1 MLRRFSIDFAVFS
14 ICLDAVLVLLSLA
27 AAVIFRPSLS
37 VLPIVAGIPRP
48 YSIPGYLYPLFP
60 LLWGLA
66 LLFASVYDGRRNLR
80 FWKELA
86 SLAFGSALAFIL
98 QAGVLFITF
107 RDLSR
112 FLFVTYAGL
121 AFGLLV
127 VWRILY
133 RLAYYFRI
141 LKSVQPRNVL
151 IVGGGVLGLEVQ
163 KQVTFYQDL
172 GLHLVG
178 FLDDDPKKR
187 QAQAKILGTLE
198 DAVNIVL
205 QDDVDDVVIAL
216 PPRAHSKVFRLVSE
230 MHTLPVKVWMIP
242 DYFNLALYR
251 TAIEEFAGLPMLDL
265 RAPALTDAQRMVK
278 RGFDLVIVLLFLP
291 VILLLMGIIAVAIR
305 LEGKGPI
312 IFHQPRV
319 GENGRIFHM
328 LKFRTMI
335 PNAERLRPMVEQVD
349 EDGHMIHKR
358 SDDPRVTRIG
368 HILRRTS
375 LDELPQVFNILK
387 GEMSLVGPRP
397 ELPYLVEKY
406 EAWQHRRF
414 TVPQGLTGW
423 WQVNGR
429 SEKPMHLH
437 TEDDLYYIQH
447 YSVFLDILIL
457 FKTIGAV
464 LQGKGAF

>member
-1 MLRRFSIDFAVFS
+1 
-14 ICLDAVLVLLSLA
+14 
-27 AAVIFRPSLS
+27 
-37 VLPIVAGIPRP
+37 
-48 YSIPGYLYPLFP
+48 
-60 LLWGLA
+60 
-66 LLFASVYDGRRNLR
+66 
-80 FWKELA
+80 
-86 SLAFGSALAFIL
+86 
-98 QAGVLFITF
+98 
-107 RDLSR
+107 
-112 FLFVTYAGL
+112 
-121 AFGLLV
+121 
-127 VWRILY
+127 
-133 RLAYYFRI
+133 
-141 LKSVQPRNVL
+141 
-151 IVGGGVLGLEVQ
+151 
-163 KQVTFYQDL
+163 
-172 GLHLVG
+172 
-178 FLDDDPKKR
+178 
-187 QAQAKILGTLE
+187 
-198 DAVNIVL
+198 
-205 QDDVDDVVIAL
+205 
-216 PPRAHSKVFRLVSE
+216 
-230 MHTLPVKVWMIP
+230 
-242 DYFNLALYR
+242 
-251 TAIEEFAGLPMLDL
+251 
-265 RAPALTDAQRMVK
+265 
-278 RGFDLVIVLLFLP
+278 
-291 VILLLMGIIAVAIR
+291 
-305 LEGKGPI
+305 
-312 IFHQPRV
+312 V